1 MMAIRRDDAL
11 ASIHQRIDAWLQAR
25 PDISDPSI
33 LEIEVPA
40 SGRSNETVRCRIR
53 WTDASGHEVEPEVV
67 VRVQPAS
74 DGLYP
79 DTDITRQAAILT
91 ALAEAGAPVPA
102 VLWTEVSPSS
112 EEPSFFVMT
121 HVHGRVP
128 QDVPS
133 PHAAGWTTELSPDQ
147 RRRLHEAGL
156 DALAQLHA
164 IDPHALPGLARPG
177 RGSALERHLAW
188 LARWHEWAARGR
200 DLGLLDDAL
209 HHLLHERPATDTT
222 TVVWGDAR
230 PGNILYRDDCS
241 VAALVDFEAA
251 GFGPPEI
258 DVGWWLMFEEFLTDA
273 QQVAILEGF
282 LDRDATIRHYEGA
295 SGRQLRDLEYYEIM
309 AALSFAII
317 MLRFADREID
327 AGRLP
332 PDSRMGSGNPVT
344 QMLARKLG
352 RPVPELAPE
361 FAQVAESSTA
371 VRS

>member
-1 MMAIRRDDAL
+1 MAVREHDAL
-11 ASIHQRIDAWLQAR
+11 ESIRGRIDRWLQAR
-25 PDISDPSI
+25 SDISAAAVLDV
-33 LEIEVPA
+33 EVPE
-40 SGRSNETVRCRIR
+40 SGRSNDTVRCRAR
-53 WTDASGHEVEPEVV
+53 WTDAAGHVVEPKLV
-67 VRVQPAS
+67 VRVQAAT

-79 DTDITRQAAILT
+79 DTDVTRQAAILE

-102 VLWTEVSPSS
+102 VRWTEVGPTPD
-112 EEPSFFVMT
+112 EPSFFVMD
-121 HVHGRVP
+121 HVDGRVP

-133 PHAAGWTTELSPDQ
+133 PHVAGWTTELDPDQ
-147 RRRLHEAGL
+147 RRRLHETGL
-156 DALAQLHA
+156 NALAQLHA
-164 IDPHALPGLARPG
+164 IDPDTLPALARPG
-177 RGSALERHLAW
+177 HGSALDRHLAW
-188 LARWHEWAARGR
+188 LADWHAWAARGR

-209 HHLLHERPATDTT
+209 RYLHHERPATETT

-230 PGNILYRDDCS
+230 PGNILYGDDCS
-241 VAALVDFEAA
+241 VAAVIDFEAA

-258 DVGWWLMFEEFLTDA
+258 DVAWWLMFEEFLTDA
-273 QQVAILEGF
+273 QHVAVLDGF
-282 LDRDATIRHYEGA
+282 LDRDATIHHYEAA
-295 SGRQLRDLEYYEIM
+295 SGRQLQDLPYYEIM

-371 VRS
+371 VTS